1 VMTFEQKLD
10 DVLEDDE
17 GKKLE
22 LYKCSGGFNTIGIGH
37 NLDAKGISE
46 AVCALMLEEDRN
58 EAIEDATGLVDN
70 FELLPDNVKIVL
82 ASMTFQMGKR
92 GVSLFVNMLR
102 AVEMGDYE
110 TASIEMLDS
119 LWAKQ
124 TPNRANKLSRLMKE
138 L

>member
-1 VMTFEQKLD
+1 MTFEQKLD
-10 DVLEDDE
+10 VILEDDE
-17 GKKLE
+17 GKKLKP
-22 LYKCSGGFNTIGIGH
+22 YKCSEGKLTIGIGH

-58 EAIEDATGLVDN
+58 EAIEGAKGLVSEFDQ
-70 FELLPDNVKIVL
+70 LPDNVKIVL
-82 ASMTFQMGKR
+82 ASMVFQMGKQ
-92 GVSLFVNMLR
+92 GVSQFVNMLR
-102 AVEMGDYE
+102 AVDAGDYE

-124 TPNRANKLSRLMKE
+124 TPNRAYKLSRLMKE